1 MLVVL
6 LAACATAPQAPE
18 TQAPAPAPAPVLRVG
33 ITPDYPPIVFMTSV
47 DYAGVEIDLA
57 QLLAKELGANVEF
70 VVSPWNRLIPSLMED
85 EFDIIMSGM
94 SITTARKVRIDFTDY
109 YMKGG
114 LLAAI
119 RLRDSQKYKSV
130 NDIDSHQASI
140 SIGVVE
146 GTTGDAYVQRN
157 FPKARRVALSKAS
170 DAVYDLK
177 YGRIDFFIHD
187 APSIVW
193 IVAENETDFTVLPEL
208 LSEEYM
214 AWGIRRG
221 NDLLR
226 QSVNGILSKWKSDGT
241 LDKVLSKWLPYY
253 NPGTGSLQYEMP
265 ETVKGSTPR
274 RKSPPSRK

>member
-6 LAACATAPQAPE
+6 VAACAAPQAPE
-18 TQAPAPAPAPVLRVG
+18 TQAPAAPPKPVLRVG

-57 QLLAKELGANVEF
+57 QLLAQELGANVEF
-70 VVSPWNRLIPSLMED
+70 VVRPWNRLMPSLMED

-94 SITTARKVRIDFTDY
+94 SITRARKVRIDFTDY

-119 RLRDSQKYKSV
+119 RLRDSQKYTSV
-130 NDIDSHQASI
+130 DDIASHQPSV

-146 GTTGDAYVQRN
+146 GTTGDAYVQRS

-226 QSVNGILSKWKSDGT
+226 HRVNEILTKWKSDGT
-241 LDKVLSKWLPYY
+241 LNKVLAKWLPYY
-253 NPGTGSLQYEMP
+253 NPGTESLRYETP
-265 ETVKGSTPR
+265 GTVKGSTPR
-274 RKSPPSRK
+274 RISPPSRK